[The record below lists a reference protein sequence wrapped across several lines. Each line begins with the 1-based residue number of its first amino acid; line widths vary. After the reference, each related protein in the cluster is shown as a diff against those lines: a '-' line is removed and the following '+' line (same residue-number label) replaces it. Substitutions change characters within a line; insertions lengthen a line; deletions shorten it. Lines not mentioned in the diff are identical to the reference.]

1 MRTIYT
7 LSVARVKTR
16 TRSSSAKENRQRS
29 KRGSARVLP
38 LWAPLQHW
46 ALHQTLGSRQP
57 PRQSP
62 HLATLK
68 QRDNN
73 IARTAKIRAMCCAG
87 KTQSAVRP

>member
-29 KRGSARVLP
+29 KRGSARV
-38 LWAPLQHW
+38 AP

-57 PRQSP
+57 QRQPPLFSTFQHP
-62 HLATLK
+62 
-68 QRDNN
+68 DEN
-73 IARTAKIRAMCCAG
+73 IAR
-87 KTQSAVRP
+87 